1 MEQFGCR
8 KPQGIY
14 QEFYAHI
21 LAMNMVALAGIAAT
35 EQMDI
40 KSRKRKKKRKL
51 FYKYNWKNAFLQL
64 RKRIVELFS
73 RESVEKI
80 LETLVSKITRKL
92 VAVKKGR
99 NFSRKGLGKSTRINQ
114 YYK

>member
-1 MEQFGCR
+1 
-8 KPQGIY
+8 
-14 QEFYAHI
+14 
-21 LAMNMVALAGIAAT
+21 
-35 EQMDI
+35 
-40 KSRKRKKKRKL
+40 
-51 FYKYNWKNAFLQL
+51 

-80 LETLVSKITRKL
+80 LEILVNKIARKQ

-99 NFSRKGLGKSTRINQ
+99 KFSRKGLGKSARTNQ